1 MPAFVQNLLDAAKG
15 NLNAVDLV
23 LIVLLLAFTVR
34 GVIKGLSGEVAGLVG
49 MAVVLAGGWKLY
61 EPLSAALLK
70 HTRLEDPQTSQLLA
84 YILAVVVLLIAVNL
98 LMLLVRKVLN
108 KVFDGPVERIGGG
121 IAGFL
126 KTAAVLAIILFGVQ
140 LSGHAFLMKHFIEDS
155 WIGRT
160 VGVRIPGWF
169 DTIQEQI
176 DPQEPNAEDMPAG
189 EEPGP
194 DQPGPA

>member
-1 MPAFVQNLLDAAKG
+1 MPVSLQNLLDSTRG
-15 NLNAVDLV
+15 HLNAVDLV
-23 LIVLLLAFTVR
+23 LIALLLAFTIR
-34 GVIKGLSGEVAGLVG
+34 GVIKGLSGEIAGLVG

-61 EPLSAALLK
+61 EPLSAALLE

-84 YILAVVVLLIAVNL
+84 YILAVAVLLIAVNL

-108 KVFDGPVERIGGG
+108 KVFDGAIERIGGG
-121 IAGFL
+121 VAGFL
-126 KTAAVLAIILFGVQ
+126 KTAAVLAILLFGVQ
-140 LSGHAFLMKHFIEDS
+140 LSGHAFLMKHFIEES

-169 DTIQEQI
+169 DTIQERI
-176 DPQEPNAEDMPAG
+176 APQEPNAEDMPAG

-194 DQPGPA
+194 DQPGSD